1 MADGMVPAKREIR
14 PETEPVQ
21 SVDGKGI
28 NPGSFL
34 DASGGESIRGG
45 MPVGDGQWKTR
56 LALEMGANVV
66 VVGRM
71 C

>member
-1 MADGMVPAKREIR
+1 MATRTCPSLAYTRSSAMADGMVPAKREIR

-28 NPGSFL
+28 DPGSFL

-45 MPVGDGQWKTR
+45 WRWV
-56 LALEMGANVV
+56 
-66 VVGRM
+66 
-71 C
+71 